1 MPGTA
6 FGDVVDPVD
15 GDLAEPALRS
25 LRRAGR
31 FVTVG
36 YVAGG
41 RVVGKMVLDVSAP
54 VSQWP
59 DRAGT
64 TAST

>member
-25 LRRAGR
+25 LRGAGR
-31 FVTVG
+31 FVTAG
-36 YVAGG
+36 YVADG
-41 RVVGKMVLDVSAP
+41 RAVGKVVLDVSASP
-54 VSQWP
+54 PQGP

-64 TAST
+64 SAST

>member
-6 FGDVVDPVD
+6 FGDVVDPAD

-25 LRRAGR
+25 LRWAGR

-36 YVAGG
+36 YVADG
-41 RVVGKMVLDVSAP
+41 RAVGKVVLDVSA
-54 VSQWP
+54 SQ
-59 DRAGT
+59 
-64 TAST
+64 